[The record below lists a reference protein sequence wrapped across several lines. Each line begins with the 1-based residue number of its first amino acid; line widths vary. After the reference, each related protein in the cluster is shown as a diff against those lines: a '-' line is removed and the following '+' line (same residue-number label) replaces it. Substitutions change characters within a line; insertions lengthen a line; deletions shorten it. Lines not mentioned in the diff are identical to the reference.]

1 MTTHEKAQIAAE
13 LFADED
19 TPVRKSTFIPKEKV
33 AEFSADKPEVEF
45 EVGTPS
51 TALAVI
57 DTMADDLLFTPGA
70 VTDAQLAAGRDWYLT
85 EAKKYDISTEKA
97 RTEFKRFARPLQKLR
112 TGIEA
117 RAKELTGATKRKIA
131 AIDAEKRRLIQIVG
145 GIEDE
150 VLAPLTSWET
160 EEEARK
166 VRLAGIC
173 NELAAKGQ
181 RVYMDMAEIESVIA
195 ELEAFDLSTMQ
206 EHKIGAESAIA
217 ASLKVLKP
225 ELERRKEMEAQAAE
239 LAKLRAEAAERE
251 QRDRIEAAA
260 RIAREDAEK
269 QAAWQAEI
277 DRRKI
282 EDAEQR
288 IKDAAAQAERDR
300 EAAVE
305 AERKRVADAAKR
317 EQEAAEARAADEKH
331 RNKVN
336 YEAAYALAS
345 ECLID
350 EPAAHCVIDAIAKG
364 LIPHITIQY

>member
-1 MTTHEKAQIAAE
+1 
-13 LFADED
+13 
-19 TPVRKSTFIPKEKV
+19 
-33 AEFSADKPEVEF
+33 
-45 EVGTPS
+45 
-51 TALAVI
+51 
-57 DTMADDLLFTPGA
+57 
-70 VTDAQLAAGRDWYLT
+70 
-85 EAKKYDISTEKA
+85 
-97 RTEFKRFARPLQKLR
+97 
-112 TGIEA
+112 
-117 RAKELTGATKRKIA
+117 
-131 AIDAEKRRLIQIVG
+131 VG

-150 VLAPLTSWET
+150 VLAPLTSWEA
-160 EEEARK
+160 EEAARK
-166 VRLAGIC
+166 IRLAGIVKSLGEHVISAVYP
-173 NELAAKGQ
+173 NIASIEETIAKL
-181 RVYMDMAEIESVIA
+181 ES
-195 ELEAFDLSTMQ
+195 FDLSIMQ
-206 EHKIGAESAIA
+206 EYKIGAESAIA

-225 ELERRKEMEAQAAE
+225 ELERRKEIEAQAAE

-260 RIAREDAEK
+260 RITREDAEK

-331 RNKVN
+331 RNRVN

-350 EPAAHCVIDAIAKG
+350 EPAAHEVIKAIANG